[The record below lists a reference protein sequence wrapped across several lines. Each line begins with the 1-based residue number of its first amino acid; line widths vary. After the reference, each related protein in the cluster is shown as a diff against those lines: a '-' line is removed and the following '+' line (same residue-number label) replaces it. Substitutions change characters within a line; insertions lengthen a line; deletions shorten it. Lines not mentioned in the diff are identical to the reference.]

1 MPSLK
6 HPFQAQLLDDAGSTV
21 TGAAFVWP
29 GGQLC
34 IALEL
39 SAGSVDIEY
48 LSPSGTWIDIATLKG
63 VNATG
68 LQQIAGVPSGS
79 IRAVTDNAGSGVT
92 VWAILNV
99 D

>member
-1 MPSLK
+1 MTVAS
-6 HPFQAQLLDDAGSTV
+6 HPLVAELLDNVGGNITS
-21 TGAAFVWP
+21 AALVWP

-39 SAGSVDIEY
+39 AGGTVDIEY
-48 LSPSGTWIDIATLKG
+48 LSPSGTWIDIVSLKG
-63 VNATG
+63 VASSG
-68 LQQIAGVPSGS
+68 LQAIAGVPSGS
-79 IRAVTDNAGSGVT
+79 IRAVTSAGASAVT